1 MFTLAQRDELLRQF
15 EAEAKTN
22 YENATPKVRE
32 AMKNGEADHVR
43 EGIKFLQQLV
53 IAAIPE
59 NIPVPKVSLYVNSS
73 GVKEITLVNIAMS
86 NRVNAPENFKY
97 RCAFGL
103 TEDVNEKMFRFLQ
116 EVYADLIVIEL
127 VKFNLKTVNDVLA
140 RASAEAGLQYSIR
153 VIPAIG
159 SAAGKKIMSMSD
171 DEIVFVA
178 NTERTLELDDMII
191 FFQEPDEV
199 FSEEDI
205 KAKFDKLVQTLS
217 SAQTPEQLV
226 GIHGGDLLSF
236 ICDISKRV
244 KPSTLI
250 KAVCTK
256 DVNKLRGDND
266 AIAYYQDGSTFALV
280 ARRDGGL
287 EVILS
292 PFDLNDLHRVNVDVL
307 GAIV

>member
-1 MFTLAQRDELLRQF
+1 MFTLAQRDELLLQF

-22 YENATPKVRE
+22 YESATPKVRE
-32 AMKNGEADHVR
+32 AMQSGDADQVR
-43 EGIKFLQQLV
+43 EGVKFLQQLV

-59 NIPVPKVSLYVNSS
+59 NIPVPKASLYVNSS
-73 GVKEITLVNIAMS
+73 GVHEITLVNIAMS
-86 NRVNAPENFKY
+86 NRVNATENFKY

-199 FSEEDI
+199 FSEEGDCDG
-205 KAKFDKLVQTLS
+205 KQE
-217 SAQTPEQLV
+217 SADDADGECLA
-226 GIHGGDLLSF
+226 DA
-236 ICDISKRV
+236 
-244 KPSTLI
+244 
-250 KAVCTK
+250 AVCLVVIVSA
-256 DVNKLRGDND
+256 DEVGNEN
-266 AIAYYQDGSTFALV
+266 LV
-280 ARRDGGL
+280 AAAEANAENDG
-287 EVILS
+287 
-292 PFDLNDLHRVNVDVL
+292 
-307 GAIV
+307 